1 MIKERYV
8 NLEVAKLL
16 RDKGFNESCCTFYH
30 DTDDEIRYF
39 DEGRDFDNTLWG
51 ELFNAI
57 EANKNAVAPTQ
68 QMACDWV
75 EAIFNIAIDVW
86 VGIIGYGVSISYALK
101 DPNIASNDINHKDE
115 MPCGDNSDGSWSS
128 KELAYNEA
136 LKYVLINLV

>member
-16 RDKGFNESCCTFYH
+16 RDKGFNESCYTFYNVI
-30 DTDDEIRYF
+30 DDEICYF
-39 DEGRDFDNTLWG
+39 DEGIKNT
-51 ELFNAI
+51 ELYNNI
-57 EANKNAVAPTQ
+57 ENAVAPTQ

-75 EAIFNIAIDVW
+75 EATFNIAIDVW
-86 VGIIGYGVSISYALK
+86 VGIIGYGLSISYALK

-115 MPCGDNSDGSWSS
+115 MPCGDNSDGNWSS

-136 LKYVLINLV
+136 LKYVLTNLV

>member
-16 RDKGFNESCCTFYH
+16 RDKGFNESCYTFYC
-30 DTDDEIRYF
+30 DIDDEIGYF
-39 DEGRDFDNTLWG
+39 DEGSDYDNTSFSWMIPD
-51 ELFNAI
+51 E
-57 EANKNAVAPTQ
+57 EEKCAVAPTQ
-68 QMACDWV
+68 QRACDWI
-75 EAIFNIAIDVW
+75 EATFNIAIDVW
-86 VGIIGYGVSISYALK
+86 VGIIGYGVSISYALR

-136 LKYVLINLV
+136 LKYVLTNLV